1 MIYKQFAKEQHFLF
15 KYDDLIQIRPKNWQD
30 SD

>member
-1 MIYKQFAKEQHFLF
+1 MTYKQFAKKQNFLF
-15 KYDDLIQIRPKNWQD
+15 KYDDLIQIRLKKWKD